1 MSDRKKFW
9 IYFVIS
15 SFVACGVGVALY
27 DWMAAVLLVFVVL
40 VLFINIAFNKKNP
53 ALAGAYGGLVTGLG
67 VSLLF
72 IFFGPVQ
79 FYA

>member
-1 MSDRKKFW
+1 MNDRKKFW
-9 IYFVIS
+9 IFFIIS
-15 SFVACGVGVALY
+15 SFAACAVGFALY
-27 DWMAAVLLVFVVL
+27 DWLVAILLVFVVL

-53 ALAGAYGGLVTGLG
+53 ALAGAYGGLVSGLG